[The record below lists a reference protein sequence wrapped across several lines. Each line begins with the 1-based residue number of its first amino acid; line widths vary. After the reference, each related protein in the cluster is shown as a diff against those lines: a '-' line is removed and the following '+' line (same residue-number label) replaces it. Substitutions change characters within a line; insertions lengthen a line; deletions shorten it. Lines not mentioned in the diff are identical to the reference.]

1 MSFMYRTS
9 KRLGVTTSGRI
20 TEADDPQAIGEIP
33 EGKLIPIDDAE
44 RLGLTTE
51 AAERKKANRGQPLAH
66 KFTEEGAK

>member
-20 TEADDPQAIGEIP
+20 TEADDSEAIGEIP
-33 EGKLIPIDDAE
+33 EGRLIPIDDAE

-51 AAERKKANRGQPLAH
+51 SDERKKANRGQSASH
-66 KFTEEGAK
+66 KFTKEGEK